1 MLTIGLLGGM
11 SWESSAE
18 SYRRVNELVRDR
30 LGGLHSTRC
39 VLYSVDFAEIEQLQV
54 AGRGALRRPDHRWA
68 AGHRVHDGAGLHR
81 KRLAANDLTV
91 LVPDRAGRAR
101 VHQVI
106 YDEL

>member
-18 SYRRVNELVRDR
+18 SYRRISELVRDR
-30 LGGLHSTRC
+30 LGGLHSTLC

-68 AGHRVHDGAGLHR
+68 AGHRVHDGAGL
-81 KRLAANDLTV
+81 LSQA
-91 LVPDRAGRAR
+91 AGRERPDGSRTRPRRPSPGAPGDLR
-101 VHQVI
+101 
-106 YDEL
+106 